1 MKNIVLIGIGLG
13 ILSCANSIYF
23 MDFISFGF
31 SLALLLLFAFAFA
44 VLKKEDQFSDKI
56 LDLSR
61 ELKNGNFDSRI
72 VYIKCSNKKLKEI
85 ADNLNNTIDGLEA
98 YLREINTSIAC
109 SQKGEYFRR
118 AIPEGLKGIFVQNIK
133 FINKALDD
141 IEKTGKSVFKNA
153 LSRELMDLSLNSQNK
168 NLNDLSSALN
178 GIIKLMREVFGD
190 IKIISDTAQKN
201 GLEVGN
207 LQDSVSSMMQVA
219 DESKNA
225 VNTFASNAQS
235 INAIV
240 EVIRD
245 IADQTNL
252 LALNAAIEAARAG
265 EHGRGFA
272 VVADEVRQLAEK
284 TQKATGE
291 ITLAIQV
298 MNQEIG
304 SIQENSEKVFD
315 IANSSNSKIADFSEA
330 FRELEDKS
338 SHLGREFINFASD
351 LTLSAMKIDHIL
363 YKSDVYLTLNG
374 SQQNLQNLEPISSLC
389 KDEDA
394 KSIFCSLISQNEMD
408 SKSEKIQHSAN
419 KAIEIAKKE
428 NISKEDYDSIIS
440 DIREL
445 EKDSKLIM
453 DKLEAS

>member
-1 MKNIVLIGIGLG
+1 MKSILFTGIALSILACGWSLFFAEFVSLGLFLVLFFL
-13 ILSCANSIYF
+13 F
-23 MDFISFGF
+23 MYALFIF
-31 SLALLLLFAFAFA
+31 
-44 VLKKEDQFSDKI
+44 KKEEEFSDKI
-56 LDLSR
+56 LNLSR

-72 VYIKCSNKKLKEI
+72 IYIKCRNKKLKEI

-118 AIPEGLKGIFVQNIK
+118 AIPEGLKGIFVHNIN

-168 NLNDLSSALN
+168 NLNDLSSSLN
-178 GIIKLMREVFGD
+178 KIIKLMREVFGD
-190 IKIISDTAQKN
+190 IKVISDTAQKN
-201 GLEVGN
+201 GREIN
-207 LQDSVSSMMQVA
+207 ELQESISTMMQVA

-225 VNTFASNAQS
+225 VDTFASNAQS

-298 MNQEIG
+298 MNQEIS
-304 SIQENSEKVFD
+304 SIQENSEKVYG
-315 IANSSNSKIADFSEA
+315 IANSSDGKIMDFSKA
-330 FRELEDKS
+330 FGELEDKS
-338 SHLGREFINFASD
+338 THLGKEFVNFASD

-374 SQQNLQNLEPISSLC
+374 SQDKLQDLDPISTLC

-394 KSIFCSLISQNEMD
+394 KSIFCPLISQNEMD
-408 SKSEKIQHSAN
+408 SKSEKIQNTAN
-419 KAIEIAKKE
+419 KAIEIARKE
-428 NISKEDYDSIIS
+428 NITKEDYDLIIN
-440 DIREL
+440 DIRDL
-445 EKDSKLIM
+445 EKESKVIM
-453 DKLEAS
+453 DKLN

>member
-1 MKNIVLIGIGLG
+1 MARNVLYIGLLVSIIGCLVGVLFAEYISAG
-13 ILSCANSIYF
+13 IFGLVFLVFLASIYINKSDE
-23 MDFISFGF
+23 DFN
-31 SLALLLLFAFAFA
+31 
-44 VLKKEDQFSDKI
+44 DKI
-56 LDLSR
+56 LHLSK
-61 ELKNGNFDSRI
+61 ELKNGNFDERVI
-72 VYIKCSNKKLKEI
+72 YIKCRNKKLKEI

-109 SQKGEYFRR
+109 SQKGEYYRR
-118 AIPEGLKGIFVQNIK
+118 AIPEGLKGIFVHNIN
-133 FINKALDD
+133 FINESLDD

-153 LSRELMDLSLNSQNK
+153 LSRELMDLSLSNQNK
-168 NLNDLSSALN
+168 NLNDLSTSLN
-178 GIIKLMREVFGD
+178 KIIKLMREVFSD
-190 IKIISDTAQKN
+190 IRIISDTAQKN
-201 GLEVGN
+201 GIEIGG
-207 LQDSVSSMMQVA
+207 LQESISSMMQVA

-225 VNTFASNAQS
+225 VNTFASNAQN
-235 INAIV
+235 INSIV

-304 SIQENSEKVFD
+304 SIQENSEKVYV
-315 IANSSNSKIADFSEA
+315 IANSSDSKIADFSEA

-338 SHLGREFINFASD
+338 SHLGKEFTNFASD

-374 SQQNLQNLEPISSLC
+374 SQDKLHNLDPISTLC

-394 KSIFCSLISQNEMD
+394 QSIFCPLITPHELDIKSEHLQRRANKAVELSQNEVID
-408 SKSEKIQHSAN
+408 KSAYD
-419 KAIEIAKKE
+419 AIV
-428 NISKEDYDSIIS
+428 N

-445 EKDSKLIM
+445 EKESKAIM
-453 DKLEAS
+453 DKLEA

>member
-1 MKNIVLIGIGLG
+1 MKKIIYSGIILNILA
-13 ILSCANSIYF
+13 ILCALYFKEYFSIVFF
-23 MDFISFGF
+23 M
-31 SLALLLLFAFAFA
+31 LLLLVFVFGAY
-44 VLKKEDQFSDKI
+44 LENTNEQFVDKI
-56 LDLSR
+56 LNLSK
-61 ELKNGNFDSRI
+61 ELKNGNFDGRI
-72 VYIKCSNKKLKEI
+72 VYIKCRDKKLKEV

-109 SQKGEYFRR
+109 SQNGEYFRR
-118 AIPEGLKGIFVQNIK
+118 AIPEGLKGIFVHNIK

-153 LSRELMDLSLNSQNK
+153 LSRKLMDISLNNQNQ
-168 NLNDLSSALN
+168 NLINVSNALN
-178 GIIKLMREVFGD
+178 NNIKLMREVFGD

-201 GLEVGN
+201 GKEVDE
-207 LQDSVSSMMQVA
+207 LKSSVDMMMEVA
-219 DESKNA
+219 EESKG
-225 VNTFASNAQS
+225 VINTFVSNSQNINS
-235 INAIV
+235 IV
-240 EVIRD
+240 GVIRD

-304 SIQENSEKVFD
+304 SIQENSEKVYD
-315 IANSSNSKIADFSEA
+315 IANSSDTKILDFSKA
-330 FRELEDKS
+330 FKELEDKS
-338 SHLGREFINFASD
+338 LHLGREFVGFASN

-374 SQQNLQNLEPISSLC
+374 SQEKLQNLDPISTLC

-394 KSIFCSLISQNEMD
+394 QSVFCSLVSPRELDIKREL
-408 SKSEKIQHSAN
+408 IQN
-419 KAIEIAKKE
+419 KANTAVELSKNE
-428 NISKEDYDSIIS
+428 NIDKDTYNAIVC
-440 DIREL
+440 DIQEL
-445 EKDSKLIM
+445 EKESKAIM
-453 DKLEAS
+453 DKLEA

>member
-1 MKNIVLIGIGLG
+1 MKNILYIGAF
-13 ILSCANSIYF
+13 LSTIACVVSLVF
-23 MDFISFGF
+23 KEFF
-31 SLALLLLFAFAFA
+31 SLGFFVVMIALFCYGLFIRHKNEKFN
-44 VLKKEDQFSDKI
+44 DKI
-56 LDLSR
+56 LELSR

-72 VYIKCSNKKLKEI
+72 VYVKASDKKSKEI

-118 AIPEGLKGIFVQNIK
+118 AIPEGLKGIFVHNIN

-168 NLNDLSSALN
+168 NLNDLSSSLN
-178 GIIKLMREVFGD
+178 KIIKLMREVFGD

-201 GLEVGN
+201 GREIN
-207 LQDSVSSMMQVA
+207 ELQESISTMMQVA

-225 VNTFASNAQS
+225 VDTFASNAQS

-298 MNQEIG
+298 MNQEIS
-304 SIQENSEKVFD
+304 SIQENSEKVYG
-315 IANSSNSKIADFSEA
+315 IANSSDGKIMDFSKA
-330 FRELEDKS
+330 FGELEDKS
-338 SHLGREFINFASD
+338 THLGKEFVNFASD

-374 SQQNLQNLEPISSLC
+374 SQDKLQDLDPISTLC

-394 KSIFCSLISQNEMD
+394 KSIFCPLISQNEMD
-408 SKSEKIQHSAN
+408 SKSEKIQNTAN
-419 KAIEIAKKE
+419 KAIEIARKE
-428 NISKEDYDSIIS
+428 NITKEDYDLIIN
-440 DIREL
+440 DIRDL
-445 EKDSKLIM
+445 EKESKVIM
-453 DKLEAS
+453 DKLN

>member
-1 MKNIVLIGIGLG
+1 MKNILFLG
-13 ILSCANSIYF
+13 IVLSIVACINSLLYAE
-23 MDFISFGF
+23 FISLGF
-31 SLALLLLFAFAFA
+31 FLVLFCLFIYGLFI
-44 VLKKEDQFSDKI
+44 LKKEEQFSDKI
-56 LDLSR
+56 LHLSR

-72 VYIKCSNKKLKEI
+72 VYIKCTNKKLKEI

-118 AIPEGLKGIFVQNIK
+118 AIPEGLKGIFVHNIN
-133 FINKALDD
+133 FINKALDE
-141 IEKTGKSVFKNA
+141 IEKTGKLVFKNA

-168 NLNDLSSALN
+168 NLLKLSTDLNA
-178 GIIKLMREVFGD
+178 IIKLMRKVFGD
-190 IKIISDTAQKN
+190 IKVISNTAQKN
-201 GLEVGN
+201 GIEIGG
-207 LQDSVSSMMQVA
+207 LQESIGFMMQVA
-219 DESKNA
+219 NESKNA
-225 VNTFASNAQS
+225 VDTFASNSQN

-304 SIQENSEKVFD
+304 LIQENSEKVYG
-315 IANSSNSKIADFSEA
+315 IASSSDAKILDFSQA
-330 FRELEDKS
+330 FKDLEGKS
-338 SHLGREFINFASD
+338 LHLGEDFVNFASD

-374 SQQNLQNLEPISSLC
+374 SQENLQNLDPISTLC

-394 KSIFCSLISQNEMD
+394 KSIFCPLIPPKELE
-408 SKSEKIQHSAN
+408 SKSEFIQNVAN
-419 KAIEIAKKE
+419 KAVKLSKKE
-428 NISKEDYDSIIS
+428 SISKEDYDCIIE
-440 DIREL
+440 DIQNLERE
-445 EKDSKLIM
+445 SKAII
-453 DKLEAS
+453 DKLEA

>member
-1 MKNIVLIGIGLG
+1 MKNILYIGTTLSVLGCVMVMSLAEFISAGILVLLCVVFIIGIY
-13 ILSCANSIYF
+13 IHKNDEEF
-23 MDFISFGF
+23 N
-31 SLALLLLFAFAFA
+31 
-44 VLKKEDQFSDKI
+44 DKI
-56 LDLSR
+56 LHLSQ
-61 ELKNGNFDSRI
+61 ELKNGNFDERVI
-72 VYIKCSNKKLKEI
+72 YIKCRNKKLKEI

-118 AIPEGLKGIFVQNIK
+118 AIPEGLKGIFVHNIN
-133 FINKALDD
+133 FINRSLDD
-141 IEKTGKSVFKNA
+141 IEKTGKTVFKNA
-153 LSRELMDLSLNSQNK
+153 LSRELMDLSLSSQNK
-168 NLNDLSSALN
+168 NLNDLSNALN
-178 GIIKLMREVFGD
+178 KIIRLMREVFGD

-201 GLEVGN
+201 GIEIGS
-207 LQDSVSSMMQVA
+207 LQESISSMMQVA

-225 VNTFASNAQS
+225 VNTFASNAQN
-235 INAIV
+235 INSIV

-304 SIQENSEKVFD
+304 SIQENSEKVFG
-315 IANSSNSKIADFSEA
+315 IANSSDSKIADFSEA
-330 FRELEDKS
+330 FRELEGKS
-338 SHLGREFINFASD
+338 SHLGKEFVNFASE

-374 SQQNLQNLEPISSLC
+374 SKNELQNLAPVSTLC
-389 KDEDA
+389 NDEDA
-394 KSIFCSLISQNEMD
+394 KNIFCPLVTPHELETKGDYIQTKADKAVKLAKNEVID
-408 SKSEKIQHSAN
+408 KLT
-419 KAIEIAKKE
+419 
-428 NISKEDYDSIIS
+428 YDAIIS

-445 EKDSKLIM
+445 EKESRMIM
-453 DKLEAS
+453 DKLEV

>member
-1 MKNIVLIGIGLG
+1 MMKKIIYSGIILNVLA
-13 ILSCANSIYF
+13 ILCALYF
-23 MDFISFGF
+23 KEYFSVGF
-31 SLALLLLFAFAFA
+31 FALLLLVFVFGAY
-44 VLKKEDQFSDKI
+44 LENSNEQFVDKI
-56 LDLSR
+56 LNLSK
-61 ELKNGNFDSRI
+61 ELKNGNFDGRV
-72 VYIKCSNKKLKEI
+72 VYIKCSDKKLKQI

-118 AIPEGLKGIFVQNIK
+118 AIPEGLKGIFVHNIK

-153 LSRELMDLSLNSQNK
+153 LSRKLMDLSLNNQNQ
-168 NLNDLSSALN
+168 NLINVSNALN
-178 GIIKLMREVFGD
+178 NNIKLMREVFGD
-190 IKIISDTAQKN
+190 IKVISDTAQKN
-201 GLEVGN
+201 GKEVDE
-207 LQDSVSSMMQVA
+207 LKSSVDMMMEVA
-219 DESKNA
+219 EESKG
-225 VNTFASNAQS
+225 VINTFVSNSQNINS
-235 INAIV
+235 IV
-240 EVIRD
+240 GVIRD

-304 SIQENSEKVFD
+304 SIQENSEKVYD
-315 IANSSNSKIADFSEA
+315 IANSSDTKILDFSKA
-330 FRELEDKS
+330 FKELEDKS
-338 SHLGREFINFASD
+338 LHLGREFVGFASN

-374 SQQNLQNLEPISSLC
+374 SQEKLQNLDPISTLC

-394 KSIFCSLISQNEMD
+394 QSVFCSLVSPKELDIKREL
-408 SKSEKIQHSAN
+408 IQN
-419 KAIEIAKKE
+419 KANTAVELSKNE
-428 NISKEDYDSIIS
+428 NIDKDTYDAIVC
-440 DIREL
+440 DIQEL
-445 EKDSKLIM
+445 EKESKAIM
-453 DKLEAS
+453 DKLEA

>member
-1 MKNIVLIGIGLG
+1 MKKIIYSGIILNILAILCGLYFKEYF
-13 ILSCANSIYF
+13 SIVFF
-23 MDFISFGF
+23 M
-31 SLALLLLFAFAFA
+31 LLLLVFVFGAY
-44 VLKKEDQFSDKI
+44 LENTNEQFVDKI
-56 LDLSR
+56 LNLSK
-61 ELKNGNFDSRI
+61 ELKNGNFDGRI
-72 VYIKCSNKKLKEI
+72 VYIKCRDKKLKEV

-109 SQKGEYFRR
+109 SQNGEYFRR
-118 AIPEGLKGIFVQNIK
+118 AIPEGLKGIFVHNIK

-153 LSRELMDLSLNSQNK
+153 LSRKLMDISLNNQNQ
-168 NLNDLSSALN
+168 NLINVSNALN
-178 GIIKLMREVFGD
+178 NNIKLMREVFGD

-201 GLEVGN
+201 GKEVDE
-207 LQDSVSSMMQVA
+207 LKSSVDMMMEVA
-219 DESKNA
+219 EESKG
-225 VNTFASNAQS
+225 VINTFVSNSQNINS
-235 INAIV
+235 IV
-240 EVIRD
+240 GVIRD

-304 SIQENSEKVFD
+304 SIQENSEKVYD
-315 IANSSNSKIADFSEA
+315 IANSSDTKILDFSKA
-330 FRELEDKS
+330 FKELEDKS
-338 SHLGREFINFASD
+338 LHLGREFVGFASN

-374 SQQNLQNLEPISSLC
+374 SQEKLQNLDPISTLC

-394 KSIFCSLISQNEMD
+394 QSVFCSLVSSRELDIKREL
-408 SKSEKIQHSAN
+408 IQN
-419 KAIEIAKKE
+419 KANTAVELSKNE
-428 NISKEDYDSIIS
+428 NIDKDTYNAIVC
-440 DIREL
+440 DIQEL
-445 EKDSKLIM
+445 EKESKAIM
-453 DKLEAS
+453 DKLEA